1 MVFHHIMCST
11 ADVCAATL
19 TTCCDSCIT
28 SISDSSHTHHT
39 PHWGQVCTEVID
51 TKYPSISD
59 PLLTPHWAQVCNEVI
74 DTSGG
79 VSWED
84 IAGLAT
90 AKALVNEVV
99 VWPMLNPSI
108 FTVRIRMDNAHEC
121 MCMDVWDM
129 CTHRQFL

>member
-11 ADVCAATL
+11 ATCAL
-19 TTCCDSCIT
+19 PRSPRVVFPCIT
-28 SISDSSHTHHT
+28 SISDSSQQNHT
-39 PHWGQVCTEVID
+39 PHCGQVCNEVIN
-51 TKYPSISD
+51 TMHPSISD
-59 PLLTPHWAQVCNEVI
+59 PLLTPRWCQVCNEVI

-108 FTVRIRMDNAHEC
+108 FTVRIQMDNAHEC
-121 MCMDVWDM
+121 MCMEVWDVCM
-129 CTHRQFL
+129 HRGSM